1 MNPSAQPAP
10 GDPTQRFSDRAA
22 DYERY
27 RPSYPGALIE
37 HLRDRGALAQSSR
50 VADIGSGTGISA
62 ALFVDAGCDVYA
74 IEPNAAMRAAAER
87 WLGECANF
95 HSVGGRAEATTLGDA
110 SIDLAAAGT
119 AFHWFEAGAARVEF
133 ARILRPA
140 GCAALFWNVRG
151 VDTDFMRG
159 YDELLRAYCDGYGG
173 SIRRERTNES
183 TLKAFFGSSAFERAA
198 FANAQ
203 DLDFDGL
210 RGRMLSSSFVPLPG
224 HPQHAPLLD
233 ALRVLFDAH
242 ARNGHVTMHYDTRL
256 YLGRIQP

>member
-10 GDPTQRFSDRAA
+10 GDPTQRFSDRAG

-50 VADIGSGTGISA
+50 VADIGSGTGLSA

-74 IEPNAAMRAAAER
+74 VEPNAAMRAAAER
-87 WLGECANF
+87 RLGERANF
-95 HSVGGRAEATTLGDA
+95 HSIDGRAEATTLGNA

-119 AFHWFEAGAARVEF
+119 AFHWFDADAARVEF

-140 GCAALFWNVRG
+140 GYAALFWNVRG

-159 YDELLRAYCDGYGG
+159 YDDLLRTYCDGYGG
-173 SIRRERTNES
+173 SIQRERTSES
-183 TLKAFFGSSAFERAA
+183 TLTAFFGSSTFERTT

-203 DLDFDGL
+203 DLDFEGL

-224 HPQHAPLLD
+224 HPQHAPLLA
-233 ALRVLFDAH
+233 ALRLLFDAH
-242 ARNGHVTMHYDTRL
+242 ASNGHVTMHYDMRL